1 MRATMTRAIDE
12 PTALLG
18 GLSPAAFMRRH
29 WQRRPLHVRQA
40 LPGIAAPLTRTALF
54 ALAARDGVEARLVTR
69 EGERWTLRHGP
80 LPRRAL
86 PPLARPG
93 WTLLVQGVDTWVE
106 RAHAL
111 RHRFAFVPQAR
122 LDDLMV
128 SYASDGGG
136 VGPHV
141 DSYDVFLIQVHGR
154 RRWRWGPP
162 GEAALRPGL
171 PLKILARFEPTHEA
185 VCEPGDLLYLPP
197 GWGHDGVAEGACMT
211 CSVGFRA
218 PRRDELARELLQRI
232 AEGVADDA
240 RLYRDPQQPATP
252 TPGEL
257 PAALREQARQ
267 LVQRALQ
274 DPGVIDTAL
283 GEWLSEPKPQ
293 VWFEPGG
300 RWQRGQPLRLDRRT
314 RMLYDARHVY
324 LNGEACRAGGR
335 DARLLRALA
344 DRGRLDAAQAAAL
357 SAQAAAQVAG
367 WVACGWLHAD
377 HGNTGDDDGR

>member
-1 MRATMTRAIDE
+1 MRATMTPAIDE
-12 PTALLG
+12 PSALLG

-29 WQRRPLHVRQA
+29 WHKQPLHVRQA
-40 LPGIAAPLTRTALF
+40 LPGVTPPLSRAALL
-54 ALAARDGVEARLVTR
+54 ALAAHDGVGSRLVVR
-69 EGERWTLRHGP
+69 DGERWSLRPGP

-93 WTLLVQGVDTWVE
+93 WTLLVQGLDTQVDA
-106 RAHAL
+106 AHTLL
-111 RHRFAFVPQAR
+111 RRFAFVPQAR

-136 VGPHV
+136 VGPHA
-141 DSYDVFLIQVHGR
+141 DSYDVFLIQVYGR

-162 GEAALRPGL
+162 GDAALRPGL

-185 VCEPGDLLYLPP
+185 VFEPGDLLYLPP
-197 GWGHDGVAEGACMT
+197 GWGHDGVAEGECMS

-232 AEGVADDA
+232 ADAVADDE
-240 RLYRDPQQPATP
+240 RLYRDPRQPATP
-252 TPGEL
+252 TPGEV
-257 PAALREQARQ
+257 PAALREHARQ
-267 LVQRALQ
+267 LVQRVLQ

-300 RWQRGQPLRLDRRT
+300 RWQRGQALRLDRRT
-314 RMLYDARHVY
+314 RMLWDAQRLY
-324 LNGEACRAGGR
+324 INGEAQRAGGR

-357 SAQAAAQVAG
+357 SPQAAAQVG
-367 WVACGWLHAD
+367 VWVACGWLHAD
-377 HGNTGDDDGR
+377 DGGAGDDDGG